1 MNGVP
6 KPEDDV
12 ETKFRVKK
20 SFIKGDFFLL
30 LLLHSV
36 CVGPRE
42 RTSGAQVSERERER
56 SLRDCEC
63 VGKAETSSMCD
74 REREKVRVS
83 VMV

>member
-56 SLRDCEC
+56 
-63 VGKAETSSMCD
+63 
-74 REREKVRVS
+74 EREEFEGLRVCR
-83 VMV
+83 